1 MSYKFTSF
9 LQNPQYFKMENT
21 SMQKLGNVTMA
32 MLTEVRQRQGKSGCH
47 RLTKALS
54 NTTYTVRYLGAC
66 AAAERG

>member
-1 MSYKFTSF
+1 
-9 LQNPQYFKMENT
+9 
-21 SMQKLGNVTMA
+21 MQKLGNVTMA